1 MKSSETLWSTR
12 GGGRGG
18 RVCLAVVSGEPGE
31 PGCAVAEKHQTE
43 IEPGGGIDD
52 AEFLWLEAT
61 FYLPPK
67 LHLNL
72 STLT

>member
-52 AEFLWLEAT
+52 AEFLKPLFT
-61 FYLPPK
+61 YPR
-67 LHLNL
+67 NC
-72 STLT
+72 SCRTCT

>member
-18 RVCLAVVSGEPGE
+18 RVCLAVVSGQSSGDR

-43 IEPGGGIDD
+43 TEPGGGIDD
-52 AEFLWLEAT
+52 C
-61 FYLPPK
+61 
-67 LHLNL
+67 
-72 STLT
+72 